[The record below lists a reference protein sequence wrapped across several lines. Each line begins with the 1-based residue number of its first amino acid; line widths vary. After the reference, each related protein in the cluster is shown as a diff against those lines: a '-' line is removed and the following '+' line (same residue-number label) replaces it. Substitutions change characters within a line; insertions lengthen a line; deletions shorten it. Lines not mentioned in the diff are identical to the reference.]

1 MQHPESLPAL
11 QPGDLLAAEEL
22 AALLGTSTITL
33 ANWRS
38 TGKGPR
44 FVKIGERMVRY
55 RRADVLAFIEAGEPA
70 KEAA

>member
-11 QPGDLLAAEEL
+11 QPGDLLAADEL
-22 AALLGTSTITL
+22 AALLDVSTITL

-44 FVKIGERMVRY
+44 FVKVGKRMVRY
-55 RRADVLAFIEAGEPA
+55 HRADVMAFIEAGEPA